1 MAFNL
6 DFLSNWAKSFIKETP
21 IIEVQPESP
30 VEPVENEILQQ
41 STLTPKTLQTLYETE
56 SIESQS
62 SKAPMSVG
70 DTVSSL
76 IDVPAS
82 ASSSVMSNSEIAG
95 VDISGVSEA
104 TQQLLNS
111 VNSSA
116 AMQKQLNT
124 EALERA
130 KNLSIAKL
138 GITTGNAISS
148 GLQAN
153 DYVKQVKATKSQY
166 ETQKQM
172 LDLNLKNTETLLAE
186 ELMQNISDLDVMSAA
201 KNVDVRSGGIQ
212 TMKSNAAQ
220 EMNKDISMQQTQNK
234 LTKLGLD
241 LQYKLNVASA
251 KRQRN
256 DTWAGLLSIGTS
268 AATFLAS
275 GKTTRTLPTEG

>member
-21 IIEVQPESP
+21 IIEVQTESP
-30 VEPVENEILQQ
+30 VEPVENETLQQ
-41 STLTPKTLQTLYETE
+41 TTLTPKTLQTFYESE
-56 SIESQS
+56 AIESQT
-62 SKAPMSVG
+62 PMSIG

-76 IDVPAS
+76 IDVPSNATP
-82 ASSSVMSNSEIAG
+82 SVMSNSEIAG
-95 VDISGVSEA
+95 VDISGVSQA

-138 GITTGNAISS
+138 GITTANAISS

-186 ELMQNISDLDVMSAA
+186 ELMQNMSDLDVMSAA
-201 KNVDVRSGGIQ
+201 KNVDIRSGGIQ

-256 DTWAGLLSIGTS
+256 DTWASGLLSIGTS

-275 GKTTRTLPTEG
+275 GKTTTTLPTEG